1 MTSSTRSADRT
12 TTGLEDFVVNMA
24 TRAGVFLSGVAM
36 QSLLAYTLL
45 PAGRGAYAVAV
56 LFASLLGVLLT
67 PGADAG
73 AQYFVMAK
81 RITLSQGVSV
91 ALAICLLGA
100 AIATALALPLIHS
113 DLPFF
118 EKAES
123 SSFYLA
129 LVLIPG
135 TTFANA
141 LRHQLVGL
149 RRFARAALFALAQ
162 SVSNAL
168 ALVGLVLI
176 LDFGVNGALLAFSIS
191 NLVMIILC
199 IRDLRKHAGLEWE
212 LPAGSSF
219 AGVFTYGLKYYVARI
234 GSGLDVRAGVLVVG
248 FLAARSEVGLFAVAS
263 GLMLNLL
270 MISNAVFAPLL
281 PRAAGTEGG
290 RADLVAFC
298 ARATTWATGGALILL
313 LVLATPIVRL
323 LLSVEFLPIVP
334 LIQIIAPGILV
345 FAGANVHTAYFR
357 GVNRPEVCS
366 WAVGIGL
373 GINLILVSL
382 LYGHLGVAAG
392 AWGMTCGLI
401 ARSAWLSVTYY
412 RDTHMHPALGWLP
425 QRGDAARLRGFA
437 EDAMNRLR
445 KPQAKST

>member
-1 MTSSTRSADRT
+1 MTSSTGSANRT
-12 TTGLEDFVVNMA
+12 TGFEDFSVNMA
-24 TRAGVFLSGVAM
+24 TRAGVFLSGIAM

-45 PAGRGAYAVAV
+45 PTGRGAYAVAV

-81 RITLSQGVSV
+81 RISLSQGVSV

-100 AIATALALPLIHS
+100 AIATALGLPLIHS

-129 LVLIPG
+129 LVLIPS
-135 TTFANA
+135 TTLANA

-149 RRFARAALFALAQ
+149 RRFARVALFSLAQ

-176 LDFGVNGALLAFSIS
+176 LEFGVNGALLALCIG
-191 NLVMIILC
+191 NLAMIILC
-199 IRDLRKHAGLEWE
+199 IRDLRKHAGLEWKF
-212 LPAGSSF
+212 PAGSGL

-234 GSGLDVRAGVLVVG
+234 GWGLDVRAGVLVLG
-248 FLAARSEVGLFAVAS
+248 LLAARSEVGLFAVAS

-270 MISNAVFAPLL
+270 MISNAVLPPLL
-281 PRAAGTEGG
+281 PRTADREGG

-298 ARATTWATGGALILL
+298 ARTTTWATGGALILL
-313 LVLATPIVRL
+313 LALASPIVRL
-323 LLSVEFLPIVP
+323 LLGAEFLPIVP
-334 LIQIIAPGILV
+334 LIRIIAPGILV

-357 GVNRPEVCS
+357 GVNQPEVCS

-412 RDTHMHPALGWLP
+412 RDTHMRLALGWLP
-425 QRGDAARLRGFA
+425 QRGDLGRLRSFA
-437 EDAMNRLR
+437 EGAMNRLR
-445 KPQAKST
+445 QRPPND